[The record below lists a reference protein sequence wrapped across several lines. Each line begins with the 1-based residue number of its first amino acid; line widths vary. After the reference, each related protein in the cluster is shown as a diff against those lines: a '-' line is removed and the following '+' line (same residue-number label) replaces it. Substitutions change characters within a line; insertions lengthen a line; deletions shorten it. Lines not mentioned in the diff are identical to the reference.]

1 MWGLFLH
8 ARGWT
13 SGGGGVQLEYV
24 PEETPRSMT
33 LQRNRILCREAHMWT
48 VFKAWRYS
56 VVRKKEK
63 RDLYRM
69 SDKERDIKFI
79 YEESLLLHD
88 LLITTDVNLVD
99 RRLELVQYVYATAL
113 RHDDSI
119 AVRVD
124 RQSRTVLHLA
134 VLLTWDVDDIAWVV
148 GINPDAAGVPDCDGF
163 SPLTYATLYGRR
175 DESIL
180 QMAVPLARKVQ
191 ANASRMMAERNYE
204 GSKRTFL
211 KATRD
216 FFSGVPRFDQT
227 FVEEA
232 AATLDAKAA
241 SEQILDIWTEFLS
254 VWGHFDP
261 PLVVTDLASKR
272 RVTVGSRVLFTV
284 QAKGEPLTY
293 QWYCDG
299 SPLEG
304 CTTDT
309 LDATGSAT
317 PEDAGAYFCR
327 ITNWRGS
334 VDSTTAV
341 LLVQDDTVVVDP
353 STRYFRTQ
361 APLAP
366 GDVLFNVNAAV
377 GGVLDVGH
385 VQLFVPPRSFAVWD
399 LFDANLADTLGM
411 DVVVR
416 VDVSVETTRAS
427 DDVNEAWQVVSPIVS
442 LSPHPVDAFLI
453 PWTLRLPHH
462 AASVRPSDPSLIM
475 VLQRIVDA
483 DGVVTMHTVS
493 PHQLRVYSTHVDVD
507 LLALGTFVVVQK
519 PSRRVRMT
527 LVLFASTDQLTV
539 DSTHVDLVVWSCPTR
554 QDCLD
559 VTLSSNSNV
568 LHVGNFPLELPS
580 SSPPSTLVQIDLVS
594 PNKMLLEADVSLSG
608 STPRRLGVLHVPL
621 GESATWTSQGVGM
634 ACPQLRV
641 SGATT
646 NDNLDVVL
654 PLRFHENRPVGGGNV
669 LQHTTRHVEVA
680 WTVNPP
686 TTGGSPPPYFVVEMA
701 AFSDTFWRRY
711 SNMWWFDRANLS
723 VVHRMYKVT
732 HMGAYHHTHVHIVT
746 DVHAASIRIAA
757 CNLDSFGEYADN
769 LLVTPESIEVER
781 GDDNTPEGAEHE
793 RQQKPHEGKPK
804 LGGGGV
810 TTTMMLMGLTE
821 ARQDS
826 HQRLQDLVAAVYPSS
841 SLFQALYGVPN
852 TISDIVSMLES
863 KKRSHRAA
871 DEGIAL
877 LLVGLD
883 ALILAA
889 KSTVHFHRPIC
900 MHFCQCLA
908 LAARVTPALDLNF
921 ASAPSILVALHHAL
935 QAMFQLV
942 QTHATAGWF
951 TRFLVADKSTVQST
965 MVEILETLVTA
976 CRDHA
981 VFGAEMGQ
989 GLLRHWEAQR
999 QNMAA
1004 STVNDADELRQLHA
1018 WSVVLHAQQDR
1029 KLSLQYFSKAF
1040 HTDMLEE
1047 LNNKDR
1053 IAEVHADVQQ
1063 RNTLKTRVLHVC
1075 PGPGDV
1081 VAYTAWVEVRFDG
1094 AVVDVD
1100 CLRFITVKNTTLK
1113 VRVNGNVTYD
1123 KGTRTA
1129 LFAPTV
1135 PLEPRST
1142 FKVKLRADAV
1152 TTWYG
1157 AASATTKHMFTT
1169 KPK

>member
-79 YEESLLLHD
+79 YE
-88 LLITTDVNLVD
+88 
-99 RRLELVQYVYATAL
+99 
-113 RHDDSI
+113 
-119 AVRVD
+119 
-124 RQSRTVLHLA
+124 
-134 VLLTWDVDDIAWVV
+134 
-148 GINPDAAGVPDCDGF
+148 GF

-191 ANASRMMAERNYE
+191 ANASRMMDERNYE
-204 GSKRTFL
+204 GSKRVSL
-211 KATRD
+211 E
-216 FFSGVPRFDQT
+216 S
-227 FVEEA
+227 EA

-261 PLVVTDLASKR
+261 PLVVTDLAAKR

-341 LLVQDDTVVVDP
+341 LLVQGRSRRGGVVQRSTYSHPSLLDDTVVVDP

-416 VDVSVETTRAS
+416 VDVSVETIRAS

-462 AASVRPSDPSLIM
+462 AASIRPSDPSLIM

-483 DGVVTMHTVS
+483 DGVVTMHT
-493 PHQLRVYSTHVDVD
+493 
-507 LLALGTFVVVQK
+507 
-519 PSRRVRMT
+519 MT

-539 DSTHVDLVVWSCPTR
+539 DSTHADLVVWSCPTR

-568 LHVGNFPLELPS
+568 LHVGNFPLELS
-580 SSPPSTLVQIDLVS
+580 SSSSSTLVQIDLVS

-621 GESATWTSQGVGM
+621 GESAT
-634 ACPQLRV
+634 
-641 SGATT
+641 
-646 NDNLDVVL
+646 
-654 PLRFHENRPVGGGNV
+654 
-669 LQHTTRHVEVA
+669 
-680 WTVNPP
+680 
-686 TTGGSPPPYFVVEMA
+686 
-701 AFSDTFWRRY
+701 
-711 SNMWWFDRANLS
+711 
-723 VVHRMYKVT
+723 
-732 HMGAYHHTHVHIVT
+732 
-746 DVHAASIRIAA
+746 
-757 CNLDSFGEYADN
+757 
-769 LLVTPESIEVER
+769 
-781 GDDNTPEGAEHE
+781 
-793 RQQKPHEGKPK
+793 
-804 LGGGGV
+804 
-810 TTTMMLMGLTE
+810 
-821 ARQDS
+821 QDS

-852 TISDIVSMLES
+852 TISNIVSMLES

-871 DEGIAL
+871 DEGITL

-883 ALILAA
+883 ALMLAA

-908 LAARVTPALDLNF
+908 LAAR
-921 ASAPSILVALHHAL
+921 
-935 QAMFQLV
+935 AMFQLV

-989 GLLRHWEAQR
+989 GLLRHWEAQQ

-1004 STVNDADELRQLHA
+1004 SAVYDADELRQLHA

-1053 IAEVHADVQQ
+1053 IAEVHAQVQQ

-1152 TTWYG
+1152 MT
-1157 AASATTKHMFTT
+1157 
-1169 KPK
+1169 

>member
-79 YEESLLLHD
+79 YE
-88 LLITTDVNLVD
+88 
-99 RRLELVQYVYATAL
+99 
-113 RHDDSI
+113 
-119 AVRVD
+119 
-124 RQSRTVLHLA
+124 
-134 VLLTWDVDDIAWVV
+134 
-148 GINPDAAGVPDCDGF
+148 GF

-191 ANASRMMAERNYE
+191 ANASRMMDERNYE
-204 GSKRTFL
+204 GSKRVSL
-211 KATRD
+211 E
-216 FFSGVPRFDQT
+216 S
-227 FVEEA
+227 EA

-261 PLVVTDLASKR
+261 PLVVTDLAAKR

-317 PEDAGAYFCR
+317 PEDSGAYFCR

-341 LLVQDDTVVVDP
+341 LLVQGRSRRGGVVQRSTYSHPSLLDDTVVVDP

-416 VDVSVETTRAS
+416 VDVSVETIRAS
-427 DDVNEAWQVVSPIVS
+427 DDVNEAWQVVSPMVS

-493 PHQLRVYSTHVDVD
+493 PHQLR
-507 LLALGTFVVVQK
+507 
-519 PSRRVRMT
+519 
-527 LVLFASTDQLTV
+527 TDQLTV
-539 DSTHVDLVVWSCPTR
+539 DSTHADLVVWSCPTR

-559 VTLSSNSNV
+559 ITLSSNSNV

-580 SSPPSTLVQIDLVS
+580 SSSPSTLVQIDLVS

-621 GESATWTSQGVGM
+621 GESAT
-634 ACPQLRV
+634 
-641 SGATT
+641 
-646 NDNLDVVL
+646 
-654 PLRFHENRPVGGGNV
+654 
-669 LQHTTRHVEVA
+669 
-680 WTVNPP
+680 
-686 TTGGSPPPYFVVEMA
+686 
-701 AFSDTFWRRY
+701 
-711 SNMWWFDRANLS
+711 ANLS

-769 LLVTPESIEVER
+769 LLVTP
-781 GDDNTPEGAEHE
+781 
-793 RQQKPHEGKPK
+793 
-804 LGGGGV
+804 
-810 TTTMMLMGLTE
+810 
-821 ARQDS
+821 
-826 HQRLQDLVAAVYPSS
+826 
-841 SLFQALYGVPN
+841 
-852 TISDIVSMLES
+852 
-863 KKRSHRAA
+863 
-871 DEGIAL
+871 
-877 LLVGLD
+877 
-883 ALILAA
+883 
-889 KSTVHFHRPIC
+889 
-900 MHFCQCLA
+900 
-908 LAARVTPALDLNF
+908 
-921 ASAPSILVALHHAL
+921 
-935 QAMFQLV
+935 
-942 QTHATAGWF
+942 
-951 TRFLVADKSTVQST
+951 
-965 MVEILETLVTA
+965 
-976 CRDHA
+976 
-981 VFGAEMGQ
+981 
-989 GLLRHWEAQR
+989 
-999 QNMAA
+999 
-1004 STVNDADELRQLHA
+1004 
-1018 WSVVLHAQQDR
+1018 
-1029 KLSLQYFSKAF
+1029 
-1040 HTDMLEE
+1040 
-1047 LNNKDR
+1047 
-1053 IAEVHADVQQ
+1053 
-1063 RNTLKTRVLHVC
+1063 
-1075 PGPGDV
+1075 
-1081 VAYTAWVEVRFDG
+1081 
-1094 AVVDVD
+1094 
-1100 CLRFITVKNTTLK
+1100 
-1113 VRVNGNVTYD
+1113 
-1123 KGTRTA
+1123 
-1129 LFAPTV
+1129 
-1135 PLEPRST
+1135 
-1142 FKVKLRADAV
+1142 
-1152 TTWYG
+1152 
-1157 AASATTKHMFTT
+1157 
-1169 KPK
+1169 

>member
-1 MWGLFLH
+1 
-8 ARGWT
+8 
-13 SGGGGVQLEYV
+13 
-24 PEETPRSMT
+24 
-33 LQRNRILCREAHMWT
+33 
-48 VFKAWRYS
+48 
-56 VVRKKEK
+56 
-63 RDLYRM
+63 
-69 SDKERDIKFI
+69 
-79 YEESLLLHD
+79 
-88 LLITTDVNLVD
+88 
-99 RRLELVQYVYATAL
+99 
-113 RHDDSI
+113 
-119 AVRVD
+119 
-124 RQSRTVLHLA
+124 
-134 VLLTWDVDDIAWVV
+134 
-148 GINPDAAGVPDCDGF
+148 
-163 SPLTYATLYGRR
+163 
-175 DESIL
+175 
-180 QMAVPLARKVQ
+180 
-191 ANASRMMAERNYE
+191 
-204 GSKRTFL
+204 
-211 KATRD
+211 
-216 FFSGVPRFDQT
+216 
-227 FVEEA
+227 
-232 AATLDAKAA
+232 
-241 SEQILDIWTEFLS
+241 
-254 VWGHFDP
+254 P
-261 PLVVTDLASKR
+261 PLVVTDLAAKR

-317 PEDAGAYFCR
+317 PEDSGAYFCR

-341 LLVQDDTVVVDP
+341 LLVQGRSRRGGVVQRSTYSHPSLLDDTVVVDP

-416 VDVSVETTRAS
+416 VDVSVETIRAS

-462 AASVRPSDPSLIM
+462 AASIRPSDPSLIM

-483 DGVVTMHTVS
+483 DGVVTMHT
-493 PHQLRVYSTHVDVD
+493 
-507 LLALGTFVVVQK
+507 
-519 PSRRVRMT
+519 MT

-539 DSTHVDLVVWSCPTR
+539 DSTHADLVVWSCPTR

-568 LHVGNFPLELPS
+568 LHVGNFPLELS
-580 SSPPSTLVQIDLVS
+580 SSTLVQIDLVS

-621 GESATWTSQGVGM
+621 GESAT
-634 ACPQLRV
+634 
-641 SGATT
+641 
-646 NDNLDVVL
+646 
-654 PLRFHENRPVGGGNV
+654 
-669 LQHTTRHVEVA
+669 
-680 WTVNPP
+680 
-686 TTGGSPPPYFVVEMA
+686 
-701 AFSDTFWRRY
+701 
-711 SNMWWFDRANLS
+711 ANLS

-757 CNLDSFGEYADN
+757 CNLDSFGEYGDN
-769 LLVTPESIEVER
+769 LLVTPVER
-781 GDDNTPEGAEHE
+781 GVDNTPEGAAHE
-793 RQQKPHEGKPK
+793 RQQKPHKEKPK
-804 LGGGGV
+804 LGGEGV

-852 TISDIVSMLES
+852 TISNIVSMLES

-871 DEGIAL
+871 DEGITL

-883 ALILAA
+883 ALMLAA

-908 LAARVTPALDLNF
+908 LAARVTPDTCYGR
-921 ASAPSILVALHHAL
+921 LVH
-935 QAMFQLV
+935 
-942 QTHATAGWF
+942 
-951 TRFLVADKSTVQST
+951 QST

-989 GLLRHWEAQR
+989 GLLRHWEAQQ

-1004 STVNDADELRQLHA
+1004 SAVYDADELRQLHA

-1053 IAEVHADVQQ
+1053 IAEVHAQVQQ

-1152 TTWYG
+1152 MTWYG
-1157 AASATTKHMFTT
+1157 AASATTKHIFTT